1 MQTTKLKD
9 TKKRKTTLIVI
20 SLFALVGTIVLA
32 FSKASSM
39 FISLEAENGTRTG
52 NVTIAHDD
60 SA

>member
-1 MQTTKLKD
+1 MYMQTTKLKD

-39 FISLEAENGTRTG
+39 LYISR
-52 NVTIAHDD
+52 
-60 SA
+60 S